1 MKVVNLSRDGD
12 SLKALLDSLADDA
25 DYAIVT
31 RADAK
36 DTVVM
41 SLDYFNSW
49 KETIYLLKS
58 PANAARLRESIAEY
72 RNGQTTEK
80 DLIDE

>member
-12 SLKALLDSLADDA
+12 SLKALLDSVADDA

-31 RADAK
+31 RPDAADA
-36 DTVVM
+36 VVM

-49 KETIYLLKS
+49 TETIHLLKS
-58 PANAARLRESIAEY
+58 PANAAHLRASIAEY
-72 RNGQTTEK
+72 RSGQTIERA
-80 DLIDE
+80 LIDE